1 MISSSSFR
9 YHVGIAGAGAFAEFL
24 AGALAPLPSF
34 HLAAVAGRT
43 GEKRQRV
50 IDAYRRLQPQAG
62 DVREYREA
70 EELIVDPHVDIVI
83 LTTPPHLH
91 APLAERALEKGKHVL
106 LEKPGGLTAEALR
119 ANIQLAVRQN
129 RALAVNL
136 VLRYHPLTEAVKQLI
151 HRYLLGAVDYAS
163 LHNAAHRVAEGHW
176 FWNER
181 RSGGILIEHGVHFF
195 EVGRDWFGEA
205 VEAHG
210 FALQETDGTRPRVGA
225 TVIHEGKGRRIPV
238 QYYHGFTM
246 DPAASEST
254 HWDIHTARGRIVL
267 DGWIPMRLSV
277 SSLVSDEEAAC
288 IDAWLDAI
296 PTKPS
301 ADAIEQLQQAA
312 DRLLPPTEPSAAPR
326 RPYERTVVLS
336 DRHGWYEAIAQ
347 ARFLDFCRLIE
358 HPNARALV
366 TAEDAAADLAL
377 AETCT
382 VTGKAVDPLDIR

>member
-1 MISSSSFR
+1 MISSFFR
-9 YHVGIAGAGAFAEFL
+9 YRVGIAGAGAFAEFL

-43 GEKRQRV
+43 DEKRQRV
-50 IDAYRRLQPQAG
+50 IDAYRRRQPQAG

-70 EELIVDPHVDIVI
+70 EQLIVDPHVDIVI

-91 APLAERALEKGKHVL
+91 APLAERALEEGKHVL

-119 ANIQLAVRQN
+119 ANIQLAARQN

-136 VLRYHPLTEAVKQLI
+136 VLRYHPLAEAVKQLI
-151 HRYLLGAVDYAS
+151 HRALLGPVDYAS

-176 FWNER
+176 FWDER

-205 VEAHG
+205 VSAHG
-210 FALQETDGTRPRVGA
+210 FALRETDGTQPRVGA
-225 TVIHEGKGRRIPV
+225 TVIHENNGRPV
-238 QYYHGFTM
+238 PVHYYHGFTM
-246 DPAASEST
+246 NPDAPEST

-267 DGWIPMRLSV
+267 DGWIPTQLSV
-277 SSLVSDEEAAC
+277 SGLVTDEEAAC

-326 RPYERTVVLS
+326 RPYERTVALS
-336 DRHGWYEAIAQ
+336 NRHGWYEAIAQ

-358 HPNARALV
+358 NPNECGLV
-366 TAEDAAADLAL
+366 TAEDAAADLSL

>member
-43 GEKRQRV
+43 DEKRQRV
-50 IDAYRRLQPQAG
+50 IDAYRRRQPQAG

-70 EELIVDPHVDIVI
+70 EELIIDPHVDIVI

-91 APLAERALEKGKHVL
+91 APLAERALEEGKHVL

-119 ANIQLAVRQN
+119 ANIQLAARQN

-136 VLRYHPLTEAVKQLI
+136 VLRYHPLAEAVKQLI
-151 HRYLLGAVDYAS
+151 HRALLGPVDYAS

-176 FWNER
+176 FWDER

-210 FALQETDGTRPRVGA
+210 FALRETDGTRPRVGA

-238 QYYHGFTM
+238 HYYHGFTM

-267 DGWIPMRLSV
+267 DGWIPTQLSV
-277 SSLVSDEEAAC
+277 SGLVSDEEAAC

-301 ADAIEQLQQAA
+301 SGSIEQLQQAA
-312 DRLLPPTEPSAAPR
+312 DRLMPPTEPSAAPR

-358 HPNARALV
+358 NPSWRVLV

-377 AETCT
+377 AEACT
-382 VTGKAVDPLDIR
+382 VANEAIDPLGIR